1 MTNGT
6 PLERLEE
13 ETRIIARVP
22 KQVIIE
28 ANGEDTVIQILP
40 LAYVDLEDL
49 TGDIAKLV
57 ANFFSVAV
65 KAMQLQV
72 TPSTEGLDTR
82 SAGADE
88 PGSEAPAERDVVI
101 TPELEEL
108 FRPETFTAIA
118 GKFTTVVSR
127 LIDKGTDSSWE
138 AIQSYDFTIGI
149 KVALEVL
156 RFNLGPE
163 LRDFFVKDVSA
174 ILGGVAMP
182 ETETEPETEQE
193 IATSDSKPS

>member
-1 MTNGT
+1 MTDGT
-6 PLERLEE
+6 PRERLEE
-13 ETRIIARVP
+13 ETRIVARTP
-22 KQVIIE
+22 KHVIIE
-28 ANGEDTVIQILP
+28 ANGEKTTIKILP

-57 ANFFSVAV
+57 ANFFAVAG
-65 KAMQLQV
+65 KAMQLQRV
-72 TPSTEGLDTR
+72 TPSSEGLGTR

-88 PGSEAPAERDVVI
+88 PGSEAPAERDVAI

-118 GKFTTVVSR
+118 GKFTAVVSR
-127 LIDKGTDSSWE
+127 IIDTGTDSSWDTVRV
-138 AIQSYDFTIGI
+138 YDFTVGI
-149 KVALEVL
+149 RLALEVL

-174 ILGGVAMP
+174 ILGGVAIQMP
-182 ETETEPETEQE
+182 ETKPG